1 MTMNNC
7 FLRKFCVWGTIG
19 LACSWLLGCKAIPL
33 NQQGL
38 VSKSNMTFSDSP
50 VFAYH
55 SNVLTQLE
63 PGTAGSGGAQAAGC
77 TACQ

>member
-1 MTMNNC
+1 MDDHK
-7 FLRKFCVWGTIG
+7 LRKMFGCVTAA
-19 LACSWLLGCKAIPL
+19 LACLWLMGCKVIPL

-38 VSKSNMTFSDSP
+38 VSKPNMTFSDSP
-50 VFAYH
+50 VFAYQ
-55 SNVLTQLE
+55 SNVLTQVE

>member
-1 MTMNNC
+1 MNKP
-7 FLRKFCVWGTIG
+7 FVSKIFWGLGCLFVCLFWT
-19 LACSWLLGCKAIPL
+19 GCKAIPV

-38 VSKSNMTFSDSP
+38 VSKPNMTFSDSP
-50 VFAYH
+50 VFAYQ
-55 SNVLTQLE
+55 SNVLTQVE

>member
-1 MTMNNC
+1 MDDHK
-7 FLRKFCVWGTIG
+7 LRKIFGCMTAAS
-19 LACSWLLGCKAIPL
+19 ACFWLMGCKAIPL

-38 VSKSNMTFSDSP
+38 VSKPNMTFSDSP
-50 VFAYH
+50 VFAYQ
-55 SNVLTQLE
+55 SNVLTQVE